1 MPTLRQVL
9 DAATVAYYGGDRDRS
24 SMWDRMPRIGGA
36 LSLVREG
43 AGLDEADADIKGAIT
58 AIDGYIERLTR
69 VRDAL
74 EQQRLPGDIPPS
86 SATPHA
92 EGGDDLCPPRM
103 PPPFSRQRLS
113 D

>member
-58 AIDGYIERLTR
+58 AIDGYIERLIR

-74 EQQRLPGDIPPS
+74 AKQWLREETSALATLPGQQNNDPGRIPPPS
-86 SATPHA
+86 K
-92 EGGDDLCPPRM
+92 
-103 PPPFSRQRLS
+103 RQLIE
-113 D
+113 

>member
-24 SMWDRMPRIGGA
+24 TLWDRMPRIGGA

-43 AGLDEADADIKGAIT
+43 AGLNEADADIKGAIT
-58 AIDGYIERLTR
+58 AIDGYIERLIR

-74 EQQRLPGDIPPS
+74 AKQWLSEDASAPATLPVQHNNDPGRIPPPS
-86 SATPHA
+86 K
-92 EGGDDLCPPRM
+92 
-103 PPPFSRQRLS
+103 RQLIE
-113 D
+113 